1 MLDAALSGLLQVLS
15 PNSMMLM
22 MVGIFIGFV
31 VGILPGIG
39 GPVALALMLP
49 FTFGMQPIEVF
60 SFLLGMRVVTSTT
73 GDITAVLFGIPGEAT
88 SAATVLD
95 GHPMARKGQAG
106 RALGAVLMSS
116 LVGAII
122 GAAVLAISIPVIRPV
137 VLAFGPPEF
146 FMLTVVGLIFIA
158 SLSRGQM
165 LKGMIMGCFGLL
177 IALVGIDPQ
186 AGIPRYVFGQLELWD
201 GIGIVPIVIG
211 LFGGPEILQLMLSKE
226 SIAGNAASR
235 KIVGVWEGV
244 LDTFRHW
251 KTVAVAGIIGSGI
264 GVVPGVG
271 GSVAQFIAYGHAKQ
285 TSKHPE
291 EFGKGS
297 IEGLLAAG
305 GNNNAKDGGSLI
317 PMIAL
322 GLPGGVGTAILLNA
336 FLISGLNPGPEMLT
350 THLDVTF
357 AMVWIM
363 IIANILVVLI
373 SLPLLKPLAR
383 LTFTEGPIL
392 VPGLMILLV
401 LGAYAENNSLVDV
414 WVMLVASAVGVACLR
429 WNWPRAPL
437 LLGVVLGDLCERYL
451 FLSNA
456 LYGWGWIQRPL
467 VILLFTAVVAIAFK
481 IVWDIRKEA
490 RRRQA
495 VDLKEVGS

>member
-1 MLDAALSGLLQVLS
+1 MLEAALSGLIQVLS

-22 MVGIFIGFV
+22 MIGIFIGFV
-31 VGILPGIG
+31 VGVLPGIG

-116 LVGAII
+116 LVGAVI
-122 GAAVLAISIPVIRPV
+122 GAAVLAVSIPIIRPI

-186 AGIPRYVFGQLELWD
+186 AGVPRYVFGQLELWE

-211 LFGGPEILQLMLSKE
+211 LFGGPEILQLMLSKD

-317 PMIAL
+317 PMIAI

-363 IIANILVVLI
+363 IIANVLVVLI

-392 VPGLMILLV
+392 VPGLLILLV

-414 WVMLVASAVGVACLR
+414 WVMLVAAAVGVACLR

-456 LYGWGWIQRPL
+456 LYGWSWIQRPL
-467 VILLFTAVVAIAFK
+467 VILLFAAVAAIVFK
-481 IVWDIRKEA
+481 IFWDVRKQA
-490 RRRQA
+490 RLRRSG
-495 VDLKEVGS
+495 DLKEVRS

>member
-1 MLDAALSGLLQVLS
+1 MLDAVLSGLLQVLS
-15 PNSMMLM
+15 PDSMMLM
-22 MVGIFIGFV
+22 MIGIFIGFV
-31 VGILPGIG
+31 VGVLPGIG
-39 GPVALALMLP
+39 GPVAMALMLP
-49 FTFGMQPIEVF
+49 FTFGMPPIHVF
-60 SFLLGMRVVTSTT
+60 AFLLGMKVVTSTT

-122 GAAVLAISIPVIRPV
+122 GALALGLSIPVIRPI

-165 LKGMIMGCFGLL
+165 LRGLIMGCLGLL

-186 AGIPRYVFGQLELWD
+186 AGVPRYAFGQLELWD
-201 GIGIVPIVIG
+201 GIGIVPVVIG

-226 SIAGNAASR
+226 SIAGKSASR
-235 KIVGVWEGV
+235 KIVGVGQGI
-244 LDTFRHW
+244 LDTFRYW
-251 KTVAVAGIIGSGI
+251 KTVAVAGLIGAGI
-264 GVVPGVG
+264 GVIPGVG

-297 IEGLLAAG
+297 IDGLLAAG
-305 GNNNAKDGGSLI
+305 GNNNAKDGGALI
-317 PMIAL
+317 PMIAI
-322 GLPGGVGTAILLNA
+322 GLPGSVSTAILLNA

-357 AMVWIM
+357 SMVWIT
-363 IIANILVVLI
+363 IIANIIVVILA
-373 SLPLLKPLAR
+373 LPLLKPLAR

-392 VPGLMILLV
+392 VPFLLILVV
-401 LGAYAENNSLVDV
+401 LGAYAENNRMFDI
-414 WVMLVASAVGVACLR
+414 WVMATSAFVGVVCLR

-437 LLGVVLGDLCERYL
+437 LLGAVLGDLCERYL
-451 FLSNA
+451 FLSSS
-456 LYGWGWIQRPL
+456 LYGWSWIQRPL
-467 VILLFTAVVAIAFK
+467 VIVLAIAAVAILFK
-481 IVWDIRKEA
+481 TGWDVRKHA
-490 RRRQA
+490 RDRQA
-495 VDLKEVGS
+495 ASLKEVRS